1 MQLNHFFPDKN
12 KKQQNGYYFYN
23 KATNHNIFIFFIA
36 LINPFNINDIKYD
49 NTRENQ
55 CQCRI
60 RIINLKTECSDQ
72 IYNGCY
78 NGGYE
83 INRKKFRKSFVTTIF
98 ISFD

>member
-1 MQLNHFFPDKN
+1 MLPKQIIKAYATKSLFLLTKIKSN
-12 KKQQNGYYFYN
+12 KRDTIFYN

-36 LINPFNINDIKYD
+36 LVNPFNIDDIKYD

-60 RIINLKTECSDQ
+60 RIINLKTEYGDQ

-78 NGGYE
+78 NGGY
-83 INRKKFRKSFVTTIF
+83 
-98 ISFD
+98 